1 MANETTSKNVFISHF
16 GEDDEH
22 VQSLKAKLSER
33 GYQLRNSSIDSTKS
47 NEASNEDYIRRLL
60 KEGISWAGTFICL
73 IGPDTHTRPWVEWE
87 IEQAHQMGK
96 RIIGIYLNGVANDC
110 QLPKNLDLYSDTIV
124 GWRIDKIID
133 ALDNQN
139 IYTELPD
146 GTSRSPRKSN
156 RSDC

>member
-22 VQSLKAKLSER
+22 VQSLKAKLAER
-33 GYQLRNSSIDSTKS
+33 GYQLRNSSIDSTKP
-47 NEASNEDYIRRLL
+47 NDATNEDYIKRLL

-73 IGPDTHTRPWVEWE
+73 IGPDTHSREWIEWE

-124 GWRIDKIID
+124 SWRIDKIID
-133 ALDNQN
+133 ALDNQK